1 MINKGFNMAKKN
13 EEFKR
18 PPKPPVTRFSDG
30 LASGKYQIITD
41 PQEVKELL
49 ATQRNNTGGSR
60 KSDLPTYSQG

>member
-1 MINKGFNMAKKN
+1 MAKK
-13 EEFKR
+13 EKEDKFKPR
-18 PPKPPVTRFSDG
+18 VKPPVTRFSDG

-49 ATQRNNTGGSR
+49 LTQRNNTGGSR